1 MFTGW
6 MECQHAIKD
15 IVVSKVRVSLALL
28 SLSVR
33 DWVLSLECSWSVSC
47 IVNAKSF
54 ADNMRLTFKTN
65 LTIVFQLST

>member
-33 DWVLSLECSWSVSC
+33 DWHDVENCKNSASVPRLLVG
-47 IVNAKSF
+47 IV
-54 ADNMRLTFKTN
+54 DGPIL
-65 LTIVFQLST
+65 